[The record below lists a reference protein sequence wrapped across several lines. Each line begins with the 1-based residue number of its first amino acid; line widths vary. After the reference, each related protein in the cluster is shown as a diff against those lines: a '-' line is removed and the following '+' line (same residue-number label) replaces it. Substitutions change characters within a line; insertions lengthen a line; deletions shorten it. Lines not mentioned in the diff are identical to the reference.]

1 MSKLQFEQEK
11 QLATQI
17 IKDLK
22 ANIDES
28 KRDEFRVVGENK
40 KIILNKYKDY
50 VQSLNGCSVTLN
62 EVSCLLEAIIASF
75 SVEEISKDDKIQF
88 LVYYLSLFVD
98 ILNNK

>member
-40 KIILNKYKDY
+40 KIILNK
-50 VQSLNGCSVTLN
+50 
-62 EVSCLLEAIIASF
+62 
-75 SVEEISKDDKIQF
+75 
-88 LVYYLSLFVD
+88 
-98 ILNNK
+98 